1 MIWWYGTYHGMVVI
15 MEQRIINYKLWYGT
29 KIGQTTY
36 AVLRYFCYDGSQAQ
50 TIILDRV

>member
-1 MIWWYGTYHGMVVI
+1 MV
-15 MEQRIINYKLWYGT
+15 WYGT

-36 AVLRYFCYDGSQAQ
+36 AVLCYLCYDGSQAQ